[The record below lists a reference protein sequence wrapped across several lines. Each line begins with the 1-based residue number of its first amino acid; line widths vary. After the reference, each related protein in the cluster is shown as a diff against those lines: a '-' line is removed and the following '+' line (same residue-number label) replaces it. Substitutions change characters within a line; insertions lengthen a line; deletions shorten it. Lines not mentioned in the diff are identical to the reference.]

1 MPSFE
6 IYMIQTSIFL
16 YASGK
21 EKDNTEENIPKPFYG
36 PPSNCADLAKI
47 GYTLNGHYLVNDS
60 KSSSIIEV
68 VFCRFQLP
76 SGFNESN
83 IFFLK

>member
-36 PPSNCADLAKI
+36 PPSNCVDLAKLD
-47 GYTLNGHYLVNDS
+47 YT
-60 KSSSIIEV
+60 
-68 VFCRFQLP
+68 
-76 SGFNESN
+76 
-83 IFFLK
+83 